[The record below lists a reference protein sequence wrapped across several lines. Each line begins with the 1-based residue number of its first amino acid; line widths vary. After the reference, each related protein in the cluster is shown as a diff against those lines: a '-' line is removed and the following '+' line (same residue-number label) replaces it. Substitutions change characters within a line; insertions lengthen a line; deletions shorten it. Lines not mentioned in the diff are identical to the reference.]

1 MKQQRILVV
10 DDERNLCDILLY
22 NLSMAGYEAV
32 AAFSAEE
39 ALEKEPADFDL
50 ILLDVMLPGLSGY
63 ELAQKLKTDIATKS
77 IPIVFL
83 TAMGAEDNKLHG
95 FDLGAYDYIPK
106 PFSVRE
112 VLARI
117 KAVLGRTSQA
127 QSVIQ
132 ELCYEGLKLNI
143 VNKSVT
149 ADGKETV
156 VICAYEHDDNWKFTF
171 SDNGV
176 GIDAEHLPR
185 IFERFYRIDKGR
197 SRSLGGTGLGLSIVK
212 NAVMLHGGTI
222 IAKAEEDGGMRF
234 EFTLKK

>member
-39 ALEKEPADFDL
+39 ALEKEPAGFDL

-63 ELAQKLKTDIATKS
+63 ELAQKLKTDIATNT

-83 TAMGAEDNKLHG
+83 SAMGAEDDKLHG
-95 FDLGAYDYIPK
+95 FDLGADDYIPK

-117 KAVLGRTSQA
+117 KAVLGRTSQPH
-127 QSVIQ
+127 SVIQ
-132 ELCYEGLKLNI
+132 ELSYEGLKLNI

-149 ADGKETV
+149 ADGEEIQLTKTEYEILKLFLEHRGQVFSRQEILDKVWPQGVVVSDRTV
-156 VICAYEHDDNWKFTF
+156 DVNITRMRKK
-171 SDNGV
+171 
-176 GIDAEHLPR
+176 I
-185 IFERFYRIDKGR
+185 GR
-197 SRSLGGTGLGLSIVK
+197 YSSCIVTRQGFGYLFVK
-212 NAVMLHGGTI
+212 I
-222 IAKAEEDGGMRF
+222 
-234 EFTLKK
+234 

>member
-63 ELAQKLKTDIATKS
+63 ELAQKLKTGIVTKN

-83 TAMGAEDNKLHG
+83 SAMGAEDDKLHG
-95 FDLGAYDYIPK
+95 FDLGADDYIPK

-127 QSVIQ
+127 HSVIQ
-132 ELCYEGLKLNI
+132 ELSYEGLKLNM
-143 VNKSVT
+143 VNKSVA
-149 ADGKETV
+149 ADGEEIQLTKTEYEILKLFLEHRGKVFSRQEILDKVWPQGVVVSDRTV
-156 VICAYEHDDNWKFTF
+156 DVNITRMRKK
-171 SDNGV
+171 
-176 GIDAEHLPR
+176 I
-185 IFERFYRIDKGR
+185 GR
-197 SRSLGGTGLGLSIVK
+197 YSSCIVTRQGFGYLF
-212 NAVMLHGGTI
+212 VEI
-222 IAKAEEDGGMRF
+222 
-234 EFTLKK
+234 

>member
-10 DDERNLCDILLY
+10 DDERSLCDILLY

-39 ALEKEPADFDL
+39 ALEKEPAGFDL

-63 ELAQKLKTDIATKS
+63 ELAKKLKTDTVTSS

-83 TAMGAEDNKLHG
+83 SAMGAEDDKLHG
-95 FDLGAYDYIPK
+95 FDLGADDYIPK

-127 QSVIQ
+127 HSVIQ
-132 ELCYEGLKLNI
+132 ELSYEGLKLNM

-149 ADGKETV
+149 ADGKEIQLTKTEYEVLKLFLEHRGQVFSRQEILDRVWPQGVVVSDRTV
-156 VICAYEHDDNWKFTF
+156 DVNITRMRKKIGRYSSCI
-171 SDNGV
+171 V
-176 GIDAEHLPR
+176 PR
-185 IFERFYRIDKGR
+185 QGFGYLFVEI
-197 SRSLGGTGLGLSIVK
+197 
-212 NAVMLHGGTI
+212 
-222 IAKAEEDGGMRF
+222 
-234 EFTLKK
+234 

>member
-22 NLSMAGYEAV
+22 NLTMAGYEAV

-63 ELAQKLKTDIATKS
+63 ELAQKLKTGIVTKN

-83 TAMGAEDNKLHG
+83 SAMGAEDDKLHG
-95 FDLGAYDYIPK
+95 FDLGADDYIPK

-127 QSVIQ
+127 HSVIQ
-132 ELCYEGLKLNI
+132 ELSYEGLKLNM
-143 VNKSVT
+143 VNKSVA
-149 ADGKETV
+149 ADGEEIQLTKTEYEILKLFLEHRGQVFSRQEILDKVWPQGVVVSDRTV
-156 VICAYEHDDNWKFTF
+156 DVNITRMRKK
-171 SDNGV
+171 
-176 GIDAEHLPR
+176 I
-185 IFERFYRIDKGR
+185 GR
-197 SRSLGGTGLGLSIVK
+197 YSSCIVTRQGFGYLFVK
-212 NAVMLHGGTI
+212 I
-222 IAKAEEDGGMRF
+222 
-234 EFTLKK
+234 

>member
-10 DDERNLCDILLY
+10 DDERSLCDILLY

-39 ALEKEPADFDL
+39 ALEKEPAGFDL

-63 ELAQKLKTDIATKS
+63 ELAKKLKTDTVTSS

-83 TAMGAEDNKLHG
+83 SAMGAEDDKLHG
-95 FDLGAYDYIPK
+95 FDLGADDYIPK

-127 QSVIQ
+127 HSVIQ
-132 ELCYEGLKLNI
+132 ELSYEGLKLNM

-149 ADGKETV
+149 VDGQEIQLTKTEYEVLKLFLEHRGQVFSRQEILDRVWPQGVVVSDRTV
-156 VICAYEHDDNWKFTF
+156 DVNITRMRKKIGRYSSCI
-171 SDNGV
+171 V
-176 GIDAEHLPR
+176 PR
-185 IFERFYRIDKGR
+185 QGFGYLFVE
-197 SRSLGGTGLGLSIVK
+197 
-212 NAVMLHGGTI
+212 I
-222 IAKAEEDGGMRF
+222 I
-234 EFTLKK
+234 

>member
-63 ELAQKLKTDIATKS
+63 ELAQKLKTGIVTKN

-83 TAMGAEDNKLHG
+83 SAMGAEDDKLHG
-95 FDLGAYDYIPK
+95 FDLGADDYIPK

-127 QSVIQ
+127 HSVIQ
-132 ELCYEGLKLNI
+132 ELSYEGLKLNM
-143 VNKSVT
+143 VNKSVA
-149 ADGKETV
+149 ADGEEIQLTKTEYEILKLFLEHRGKVFSRQEILDKVWPQGVVVSDRTV
-156 VICAYEHDDNWKFTF
+156 DVNITRMRKKIGRYSSCIVTRQGFGY
-171 SDNGV
+171 
-176 GIDAEHLPR
+176 L
-185 IFERFYRIDKGR
+185 FEKI
-197 SRSLGGTGLGLSIVK
+197 
-212 NAVMLHGGTI
+212 
-222 IAKAEEDGGMRF
+222 
-234 EFTLKK
+234 

>member
-22 NLSMAGYEAV
+22 NLTMAGYEAV

-63 ELAQKLKTDIATKS
+63 ELAQKLKTGIVTKN

-83 TAMGAEDNKLHG
+83 SAMGAEDDKLHG
-95 FDLGAYDYIPK
+95 FDLGADDYIPK

-127 QSVIQ
+127 HSVIQ
-132 ELCYEGLKLNI
+132 ELSYEGLKLNM
-143 VNKSVT
+143 VNKSVA
-149 ADGKETV
+149 ADGEEIQLTKTEYEILKLFLEHRGQVFSRQEILDKVWPQGVVVSDRTV
-156 VICAYEHDDNWKFTF
+156 DVNITRMRKK
-171 SDNGV
+171 
-176 GIDAEHLPR
+176 I
-185 IFERFYRIDKGR
+185 GR
-197 SRSLGGTGLGLSIVK
+197 YSSCIVTRQGFGYLF
-212 NAVMLHGGTI
+212 VEI
-222 IAKAEEDGGMRF
+222 
-234 EFTLKK
+234 

>member
-10 DDERNLCDILLY
+10 DDERSLCDILLY

-39 ALEKEPADFDL
+39 ALEKEPAGFDL

-63 ELAQKLKTDIATKS
+63 ELAKKLKTDTVTSS

-83 TAMGAEDNKLHG
+83 SAMGAEDDKLHG
-95 FDLGAYDYIPK
+95 FDLGADDYIPK

-127 QSVIQ
+127 HSVIQ
-132 ELCYEGLKLNI
+132 ELSYEGLKLNM

-149 ADGKETV
+149 ADGKEIQLTKTEYEVLKLFLEHRGQVFSRQEILDRVWPQGVVVSDRTV
-156 VICAYEHDDNWKFTF
+156 DVNITRMRKKIGRYSSCI
-171 SDNGV
+171 V
-176 GIDAEHLPR
+176 PR
-185 IFERFYRIDKGR
+185 QGFGYLFVAI
-197 SRSLGGTGLGLSIVK
+197 
-212 NAVMLHGGTI
+212 
-222 IAKAEEDGGMRF
+222 
-234 EFTLKK
+234 

>member
-63 ELAQKLKTDIATKS
+63 ELAQKLKTETATSS

-83 TAMGAEDNKLHG
+83 SAMGAEDDKLHG
-95 FDLGAYDYIPK
+95 FDLGADDYIPK

-117 KAVLGRTSQA
+117 KAVLGRTSLA
-127 QSVIQ
+127 HSAQ
-132 ELCYEGLKLNI
+132 ELSYEGLKLNLI
-143 VNKSVT
+143 NKSVT
-149 ADGKETV
+149 VDGEKIQLTKTEFEVLKMFLEHRGQVFSRLEILNKVWPRGVVVSDRTV
-156 VICAYEHDDNWKFTF
+156 DVNITRMRKK
-171 SDNGV
+171 
-176 GIDAEHLPR
+176 I
-185 IFERFYRIDKGR
+185 GR
-197 SRSLGGTGLGLSIVK
+197 YSSCIVTRQGFGYLF
-212 NAVMLHGGTI
+212 VEI
-222 IAKAEEDGGMRF
+222 
-234 EFTLKK
+234 

>member
-10 DDERNLCDILLY
+10 DDERSLCDILLY
-22 NLSMAGYEAV
+22 NLSKAGYEAV

-39 ALEKEPADFDL
+39 ALEKEPANFDL

-63 ELAQKLKTDIATKS
+63 ELAQKLKTDIATNS

-83 TAMGAEDNKLHG
+83 TAMEAEDDKLHG
-95 FDLGAYDYIPK
+95 FDLGADDYIPK

-127 QSVIQ
+127 HSVIQ
-132 ELCYEGLKLNI
+132 ELSYEGLKLNM

-149 ADGKETV
+149 ADGEEIQLTKTEYEILKLFLEHRGQVFSRQEILDKVWPQGVVVSDRTV
-156 VICAYEHDDNWKFTF
+156 DVNITRMRKKIGRYSSCIVTRQGFGY
-171 SDNGV
+171 
-176 GIDAEHLPR
+176 L
-185 IFERFYRIDKGR
+185 FEKI
-197 SRSLGGTGLGLSIVK
+197 
-212 NAVMLHGGTI
+212 
-222 IAKAEEDGGMRF
+222 
-234 EFTLKK
+234 

>member
-10 DDERNLCDILLY
+10 DDERSLCDILLY

-39 ALEKEPADFDL
+39 ALEKEPTSFDL

-63 ELAQKLKTDIATKS
+63 EFAQKLKTDIATNS

-83 TAMGAEDNKLHG
+83 SAMGAEDDKLHG
-95 FDLGAYDYIPK
+95 FDLGADDYIPK

-127 QSVIQ
+127 HSVIQ
-132 ELCYEGLKLNI
+132 ELSFEGLKLNL
-143 VNKSVT
+143 VNKSVA
-149 ADGKETV
+149 ADGEEIQLTKTEYEILKLFLEHRGQVFSRQEILDKVWPQGVVVSDRTV
-156 VICAYEHDDNWKFTF
+156 DVNITRMRKK
-171 SDNGV
+171 
-176 GIDAEHLPR
+176 I
-185 IFERFYRIDKGR
+185 GR
-197 SRSLGGTGLGLSIVK
+197 YSSCIVTRQGFGYLFVK
-212 NAVMLHGGTI
+212 I
-222 IAKAEEDGGMRF
+222 
-234 EFTLKK
+234 

>member
-10 DDERNLCDILLY
+10 DDERSLCDILLY

-39 ALEKEPADFDL
+39 ALEKEPAGFDL

-63 ELAQKLKTDIATKS
+63 ELAKKLKTDTVTS
-77 IPIVFL
+77 GIPIVFL
-83 TAMGAEDNKLHG
+83 SAMGAEDDKLHG
-95 FDLGAYDYIPK
+95 FDLGADDYIPK

-127 QSVIQ
+127 HSVIQ
-132 ELCYEGLKLNI
+132 ELSYEGLKLNM

-149 ADGKETV
+149 VDGQEIQLTKTEYEVLKLFLEHRGQVFSRQEILDRVWPQGVVVSDRTV
-156 VICAYEHDDNWKFTF
+156 DVNITRMRKKIGRYSSCI
-171 SDNGV
+171 V
-176 GIDAEHLPR
+176 PR
-185 IFERFYRIDKGR
+185 QGFGYLFVEI
-197 SRSLGGTGLGLSIVK
+197 
-212 NAVMLHGGTI
+212 
-222 IAKAEEDGGMRF
+222 
-234 EFTLKK
+234 

>member
-10 DDERNLCDILLY
+10 DDERSLCDILLY
-22 NLSMAGYEAV
+22 NLSMAGYQAV

-39 ALEKEPADFDL
+39 ALEKEPANFDL

-63 ELAQKLKTDIATKS
+63 ELAQKLKTDIATNS

-83 TAMGAEDNKLHG
+83 TAMEAEDDKLHG
-95 FDLGAYDYIPK
+95 FDLGADDYIPK

-127 QSVIQ
+127 HSVIQ
-132 ELCYEGLKLNI
+132 ELSYEGLKLNM

-149 ADGKETV
+149 ADGEEIQLTKTEYEILKLFLEHRGQVFSRQEILDKVWPQGVVVSDRTV
-156 VICAYEHDDNWKFTF
+156 DVNITRMRKKIGRYSSCIVTRQGFGY
-171 SDNGV
+171 
-176 GIDAEHLPR
+176 L
-185 IFERFYRIDKGR
+185 FEKI
-197 SRSLGGTGLGLSIVK
+197 
-212 NAVMLHGGTI
+212 
-222 IAKAEEDGGMRF
+222 
-234 EFTLKK
+234 

>member
-1 MKQQRILVV
+1 MKQRRILVV
-10 DDERNLCDILLY
+10 DDERSLCDILLY

-39 ALEKEPADFDL
+39 ALEKEPAGFDL

-63 ELAQKLKTDIATKS
+63 ELAKKLKTDTVTSS

-83 TAMGAEDNKLHG
+83 SAMGAEDDKLHG
-95 FDLGAYDYIPK
+95 FDLGADDYIPK

-127 QSVIQ
+127 HSVIQ
-132 ELCYEGLKLNI
+132 ELSYEGLKLNM

-149 ADGKETV
+149 ADGEEIQLTKTEYEVLKLFLEHRGQVFSRQEILDRVWPQGVVVSDRTV
-156 VICAYEHDDNWKFTF
+156 DVNITRMRKKIGRYSSCI
-171 SDNGV
+171 V
-176 GIDAEHLPR
+176 PR
-185 IFERFYRIDKGR
+185 QGFGYLFVE
-197 SRSLGGTGLGLSIVK
+197 
-212 NAVMLHGGTI
+212 I
-222 IAKAEEDGGMRF
+222 I
-234 EFTLKK
+234 

>member
-1 MKQQRILVV
+1 MKQQRILVI

-63 ELAQKLKTDIATKS
+63 ELAQKLKTDIATNS

-83 TAMGAEDNKLHG
+83 SALSAEDEKLHG
-95 FDLGAYDYIPK
+95 FDLGADDYIPK

-127 QSVIQ
+127 HSGIQ
-132 ELCYEGLKLNI
+132 ELSYEGLKLNM
-143 VNKSVT
+143 VNKSVA
-149 ADGKETV
+149 ADGEEVQLTKTEYEILKLFLEHRGQVFSRQEILDKVWPQGVVVSDRTV
-156 VICAYEHDDNWKFTF
+156 DVNITRMRKKIGRYSSCIVTRQGFGY
-171 SDNGV
+171 
-176 GIDAEHLPR
+176 L
-185 IFERFYRIDKGR
+185 FE
-197 SRSLGGTGLGLSIVK
+197 
-212 NAVMLHGGTI
+212 NI
-222 IAKAEEDGGMRF
+222 I
-234 EFTLKK
+234 

>member
-63 ELAQKLKTDIATKS
+63 ELAQKLKTGIATNS

-83 TAMGAEDNKLHG
+83 SAMGAEDDKLHG
-95 FDLGAYDYIPK
+95 FDLGADDYIPK

-117 KAVLGRTSQA
+117 KAVLGRTSQPH
-127 QSVIQ
+127 SVIQ
-132 ELCYEGLKLNI
+132 ELSYEGLKLNI

-149 ADGKETV
+149 ADGEEIQLTKTEYEILKLFLEHRGQVFSRQEILDKVWPQGVVVSDRTV
-156 VICAYEHDDNWKFTF
+156 DVNITRMRKK
-171 SDNGV
+171 
-176 GIDAEHLPR
+176 I
-185 IFERFYRIDKGR
+185 GR
-197 SRSLGGTGLGLSIVK
+197 YSSCIVTRQGFGYLFVK
-212 NAVMLHGGTI
+212 I
-222 IAKAEEDGGMRF
+222 
-234 EFTLKK
+234 

>member
-39 ALEKEPADFDL
+39 ALEKGPADFDL

-63 ELAQKLKTDIATKS
+63 ELAQKLKTDISTNS

-83 TAMGAEDNKLHG
+83 SAMGAEDDKLHG
-95 FDLGAYDYIPK
+95 FDLGADDYIPK

-117 KAVLGRTSQA
+117 KAVLGRTSQDH
-127 QSVIQ
+127 SVIQ
-132 ELCYEGLKLNI
+132 ELSYEGLKLNI

-149 ADGKETV
+149 ADGEEIQLTKTEYEILKLFLEHRGQVFSRQEILDKVWPQGVVVSDRTV
-156 VICAYEHDDNWKFTF
+156 DVNITRMRKK
-171 SDNGV
+171 
-176 GIDAEHLPR
+176 I
-185 IFERFYRIDKGR
+185 GR
-197 SRSLGGTGLGLSIVK
+197 YSSCIVTRQGFGYLFVK
-212 NAVMLHGGTI
+212 I
-222 IAKAEEDGGMRF
+222 
-234 EFTLKK
+234 

>member
-39 ALEKEPADFDL
+39 ALEKKPADFDL

-63 ELAQKLKTDIATKS
+63 ELAQKLKTDIATNS

-83 TAMGAEDNKLHG
+83 SAMGAEDDKLHG
-95 FDLGAYDYIPK
+95 FDLGADDYIPK

-132 ELCYEGLKLNI
+132 ELSYEGLKLNI
-143 VNKSVT
+143 VNKSVSV
-149 ADGKETV
+149 DGKEIQLTKTEYEILKLFLEHRGQVFSRQEILDRVWPQGVVVSDRTV
-156 VICAYEHDDNWKFTF
+156 DVNITRMRKK
-171 SDNGV
+171 
-176 GIDAEHLPR
+176 I
-185 IFERFYRIDKGR
+185 GR
-197 SRSLGGTGLGLSIVK
+197 YSSCIVTRQGFGYLFVK
-212 NAVMLHGGTI
+212 NIEL
-222 IAKAEEDGGMRF
+222 
-234 EFTLKK
+234 

>member
-39 ALEKEPADFDL
+39 ALEKGPADFDL

-63 ELAQKLKTDIATKS
+63 ELAQKLKTDISTNS

-83 TAMGAEDNKLHG
+83 SAMGAEDDKLHG
-95 FDLGAYDYIPK
+95 FDLGADDYIPK

-117 KAVLGRTSQA
+117 KAVLGRTSQDH
-127 QSVIQ
+127 SVIQ
-132 ELCYEGLKLNI
+132 ELSYEGLKLNI

-149 ADGKETV
+149 ADGEEIQLTKTEYEILKLFLEHRGQVFSRQEILDKVWPQGVVVSDRTV
-156 VICAYEHDDNWKFTF
+156 DVNITRMRKK
-171 SDNGV
+171 
-176 GIDAEHLPR
+176 I
-185 IFERFYRIDKGR
+185 GR
-197 SRSLGGTGLGLSIVK
+197 YSSCIATRQGFGYLFVK
-212 NAVMLHGGTI
+212 I
-222 IAKAEEDGGMRF
+222 
-234 EFTLKK
+234 

>member
-22 NLSMAGYEAV
+22 NLTMAGYEAV

-63 ELAQKLKTDIATKS
+63 ELAQKLKTGIVTKN

-83 TAMGAEDNKLHG
+83 SAMGAEDDKLHG
-95 FDLGAYDYIPK
+95 FDLGADDYIPK

-127 QSVIQ
+127 HSVIQ
-132 ELCYEGLKLNI
+132 ELSYEGLKLNM
-143 VNKSVT
+143 VNKSVA
-149 ADGKETV
+149 ADGEEIQLTKTEYEILKLFLEHRGKVFSRQEILDKVWPQGVVVSDRTV
-156 VICAYEHDDNWKFTF
+156 DVNITRMRKK
-171 SDNGV
+171 
-176 GIDAEHLPR
+176 I
-185 IFERFYRIDKGR
+185 GR
-197 SRSLGGTGLGLSIVK
+197 YSSCIVTRQGFGYLF
-212 NAVMLHGGTI
+212 VEI
-222 IAKAEEDGGMRF
+222 
-234 EFTLKK
+234 

>member
-39 ALEKEPADFDL
+39 ALEKGPADFDL

-63 ELAQKLKTDIATKS
+63 ELALKLKTDISTNS

-83 TAMGAEDNKLHG
+83 SAMGAEDDKLHG
-95 FDLGAYDYIPK
+95 FDLGADDYIPK

-117 KAVLGRTSQA
+117 KAVLGRTSQDH
-127 QSVIQ
+127 SVIQ
-132 ELCYEGLKLNI
+132 ELSYEGLKLNI

-149 ADGKETV
+149 ADGEEIQLTKTEYEILKLFLEHRGQVFSRQEILDKVWPQGVVVSDRTV
-156 VICAYEHDDNWKFTF
+156 DVNITRMRKK
-171 SDNGV
+171 
-176 GIDAEHLPR
+176 I
-185 IFERFYRIDKGR
+185 GR
-197 SRSLGGTGLGLSIVK
+197 YSSCIATRQGFGYLFVK
-212 NAVMLHGGTI
+212 I
-222 IAKAEEDGGMRF
+222 
-234 EFTLKK
+234 